1 MELKAMGISVD
12 IDQNVFLRDIRDSAR
27 AAGVSEGMITILRE
41 LLETKFGP
49 LPRWAQE
56 KLAKTTP
63 AQAERWAKKVLT
75 AGTFEGVR
83 PVRANIS

>member
-1 MELKAMGISVD
+1 MELKAMGISID
-12 IDQNVFLRDIRDSAR
+12 IDRHVFLRDIRDNAR
-27 AAGVSEGMITILRE
+27 TEGMVTILRE

-63 AQAERWAKKVLT
+63 AQAERWAKR
-75 AGTFEGVR
+75 F
-83 PVRANIS
+83 